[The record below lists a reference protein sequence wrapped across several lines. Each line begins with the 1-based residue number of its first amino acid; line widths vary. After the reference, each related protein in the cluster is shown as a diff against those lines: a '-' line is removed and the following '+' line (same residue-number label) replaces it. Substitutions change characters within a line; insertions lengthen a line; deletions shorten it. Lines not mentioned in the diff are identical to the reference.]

1 MQGKILDLKRALLFS
16 KGIDPNPSN
25 VSKISEETASHS
37 AFSGAFSEAF
47 LLGLET
53 KNYWVFE
60 GDSVLNLVTD
70 IILSKPWAL
79 DSKYLALFISGAFHP
94 DFNFDNIIRVAEGLR
109 SNLTAETRY
118 TLFKMI
124 EMDEFMQEHI
134 REFFDFE
141 FGGFH
146 EGLQKTLEFA
156 GFDEVLETNF
166 RGKTYF
172 IAGYRPDTILDIQCN
187 EDF

>member
-1 MQGKILDLKRALLFS
+1 MQGKILDFKRALLFS

-25 VSKISEETASHS
+25 VSKISEETATHS
-37 AFSGAFSEAF
+37 AFSDAF
-47 LLGLET
+47 LLGLEH

-94 DFNFDNIIRVAEGLR
+94 DFDFDNIIRVAEGLK

-124 EMDEFMQEHI
+124 EMDDFMQDHI

-146 EGLQKTLEFA
+146 EGLRKTLEYA
-156 GFDEVLETNF
+156 GFDEVSETDF
-166 RGKTYF
+166 RGRIYF